1 MLAVA
6 GIRGSSLRH
15 FRSLRPSQTLPPV
28 RAGQSDPAIGPEAEP
43 TTARLPL
50 MNDAALIY
58 HGLND
63 GGPESPAVKNMNEY
77 SQRGTAC
84 LVDTVP

>member
-1 MLAVA
+1 
-6 GIRGSSLRH
+6 
-15 FRSLRPSQTLPPV
+15 
-28 RAGQSDPAIGPEAEP
+28 
-43 TTARLPL
+43 